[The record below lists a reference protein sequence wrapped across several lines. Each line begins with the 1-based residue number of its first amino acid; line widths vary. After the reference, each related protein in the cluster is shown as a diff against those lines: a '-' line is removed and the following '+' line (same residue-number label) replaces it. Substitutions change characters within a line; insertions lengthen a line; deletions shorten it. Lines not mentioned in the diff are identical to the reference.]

1 MSEITVAPP
10 IAGLLVV
17 EDAVWKIK
25 ADGRIVNRVT
35 GELHPNQIREREAG
49 KPKVWTANGKRWTV
63 NEAGQVCDAD
73 TGEVWI
79 DPNADREIG
88 QAKEVR
94 GTKWLA
100 EYLGVS
106 RQRASK
112 LLNAGRVTGAVRNA
126 ATGAWDL
133 SRLAMTAVRAGKR
146 GPRLGAFR
154 QEKKGR
160 LRVVK

>member
-1 MSEITVAPP
+1 MCEITVAPA
-10 IAGLLVV
+10 IAGVWIV
-17 EDAVWKIK
+17 DETVWKIK
-25 ADGRIVNRVT
+25 ADGRIVNRAT
-35 GELHPNQIREREAG
+35 GELHPDQIREREAE

-73 TGEVWI
+73 SGEVWI
-79 DPNADREIG
+79 DPNAAREVG
-88 QAKEVR
+88 QMKERR

-126 ATGAWDL
+126 DTGAWDL
-133 SRLAMTAVRAGKR
+133 SRLAMTSIRAATR
-146 GPRLGAFR
+146 GPRLGVFR
-154 QEKKGR
+154 EGKKGA